1 MLEFDLA
8 EIWSDFNKLSHPER
22 GTLDDN
28 SNQVILG
35 PRFNDAIHDWA
46 NGYLEKFK
54 FDDETRAMDERA
66 KLLDLH
72 WGHIEHD
79 GALLRG
85 LGSAMTNFAEVL
97 SKNVGALDGRWKGDS
112 YEAFKAAMESVQRRI
127 AQYGE
132 AATITGE
139 SLVNAMTQIRELYQ
153 TFAEDSV
160 RTHLHFEVSPP
171 KEWHKVP
178 SDGYRPQDLADVC
191 PSTHPDV
198 MCLKAFPEQQSH
210 VVGHWVTER
219 RWQICKNDPC
229 ERNAGRVIIMYD
241 DMVRECQA
249 AIDHIKKKLD
259 NFYGAVKTV
268 TDSVTKLYDIALDN
282 VDRLGNYSALQNL
295 RVIGGQPTG
304 GGAPVGGDPY
314 PTGGGGPYPSGTD
327 VTPTGGDVAPVSGDP
342 GPAVAVEPPQPEE
355 ETAPEDGTE
364 PADAVAP
371 DPAADDGESVKIQDG
386 DRTIGVTS
394 PDGEGRVR
402 VTVQGADGQTKT
414 YDLDFGAASG
424 LPSGEAAAATDGVE
438 QIPARTDGKCVIQDG
453 ALTITAERPLFS
465 PDSIK
470 LVVDDGSGEPS
481 TYTLDFDDQG
491 TAGEPGTDSAGTD
504 TTAGTDT
511 PGSDTPGTD
520 ATAGAEASGQ
530 AAGTAQPA
538 VTDQPGTP
546 EPAGQGGAEP
556 VSNGTPASTAP
567 PAGTLTT
574 PQSTWHGDQAGSVS
588 GVLVPDLSGEAQL
601 AAAPDDV
608 ESQVG
613 GMVGSGVPVG
623 NAPAAGGQ
631 EGGSRPGSGW
641 SVHGDLFD
649 NAEPVY
655 SMHGVLGDDD
665 GVKN

>member
-1 MLEFDLA
+1 MLEFDIA
-8 EIWSDFNKLSHPER
+8 EIWSDFNKLSRPER

-28 SNQVILG
+28 SNQVLLG

-72 WGHIEHD
+72 WGRIERD
-79 GALLRG
+79 GAQLLG

-97 SKNVGALDGRWKGDS
+97 ATNVGNLGERWKGDS
-112 YEAFKAAMESVQRRI
+112 YEAFKAAMEPVHRKI
-127 AQYGE
+127 AEYGN
-132 AATITGE
+132 AATVTGE
-139 SLVNAMTQIRELYQ
+139 SLVNAMAQIRELFQ

-178 SDGYRPQDLADVC
+178 SDGYQPMDLAAAC
-191 PSTHPDV
+191 SSTHAADV
-198 MCLKAFPEQQSH
+198 MCLKMHSEQLGH

-229 ERNAGRVIIMYD
+229 ENNAGRVIIMYD

-249 AIDHIKKKLD
+249 AIDHVKKKLD

-268 TDSVTKLYDIALDN
+268 TDSVTELYGIALEN
-282 VDRLGNYSALQNL
+282 VQELGWAKAFQSLRL
-295 RVIGGQPTG
+295 IGGQPTG

-314 PTGGGGPYPSGTD
+314 PTGGD
-327 VTPTGGDVAPVSGDP
+327 VAPTGGDVAPTGGDVAPTGGDVASVSGDP
-342 GPAVAVEPPQPEE
+342 GPAVAVEPPQPDPAE
-355 ETAPEDGTE
+355 ETAPDGTE
-364 PADAVAP
+364 PADAGAEDAVAE
-371 DPAADDGESVKIQDG
+371 DPAVDDGESVKIQDG

-402 VTVQGADGQTKT
+402 VTVRGADGQTKT
-414 YDLDFGAASG
+414 YDLDFSAASG
-424 LPSGEAAAATDGVE
+424 MPSAEPTPAPDGVE

-453 ALTITAERPLFS
+453 PLTITAERPLFS
-465 PDSIK
+465 PDSIQ

-481 TYTLDFDDQG
+481 TYTLDFEDQDAAAPADG
-491 TAGEPGTDSAGTD
+491 GPGTG
-504 TTAGTDT
+504 
-511 PGSDTPGTD
+511 PSDAD
-520 ATAGAEASGQ
+520 ATAGGGPGAGSSGAGGAEEPAVTGP
-530 AAGTAQPA
+530 AQPA
-538 VTDQPGTP
+538 AADQTGTP
-546 EPAGQGGAEP
+546 GPAGQ
-556 VSNGTPASTAP
+556 SD
-567 PAGTLTT
+567 AGNLTTT
-574 PQSTWHGDQAGSVS
+574 PQSTWHGDQSGSVS

-601 AAAPDDV
+601 AAAPDAV

-613 GMVGSGVPVG
+613 GMVGSGVPVS
-623 NAPAAGGQ
+623 NAPSSGGQ
-631 EGGSRPGSGW
+631 ESGSRPGSGW